1 MVSVLLLLKEPNI
14 AIAERNQEQQEPSA
28 PNVGAGLMRMVWHD
42 LLFIHWKVDADQLR
56 KHLPDS
62 LRLDTFNGDTW
73 IGVVPFRMSGVSLRW
88 LPDLPWVSKFPEL
101 NVRTYVI
108 GPDGQP
114 GVWFY
119 SLDASNALAVKG
131 ARLLYHLNYMHAKIG
146 FERERQCDCGSWIR
160 YNSQRTHRGE
170 PSAELNV
177 EYRPIGPEYEA
188 ARGTLLDWLTSRYT
202 LFSADSR
209 GNIFRG
215 DIAHDPWS
223 IRDAQ
228 AIIHCNTMTEGIEVE
243 LPDEQPLLH
252 FSGLTKVVAGP
263 IRKLASQ

>member
-14 AIAERNQEQQEPSA
+14 AIAERNQEQQEPTA

-108 GPDGQP
+108 GPNGQP

-177 EYRPIGPEYEA
+177 EYRPIGPEYQA
-188 ARGTLLDWLTSRYT
+188 AHGTLLDWLTSRYT